1 MGSPVI
7 EITKSREII
16 EISTTITNHTHN
28 TSIDT
33 TTDAKVEISSGY
45 YTGTV
50 VYASD
55 IIGIDNYIQN
65 FLDLANID
73 CGTP

>member
-1 MGSPVI
+1 MGLPVI
-7 EITKSREII
+7 EISKVRETV
-16 EISTTITNHTHN
+16 EISATITNHSHN
-28 TSIDT
+28 ISIDT
-33 TTDAKVEISSGY
+33 TTDSVVEISSGY
-45 YTGTV
+45 SGSV
-50 VYASD
+50 VYAGD